1 MKKIS
6 TATAHAIRK
15 VESQRLTIGL
25 DLGDRSSWYCVLDET
40 GEVLLEQK
48 LSTIP
53 KTMREVFGEMPRSRI
68 AWETGM
74 HSPWVSRLLSEL
86 RHELIVAHARKV
98 RLIGK
103 SRKRTIAWVR
113 RPRHQ
118 ISFPFPSAFALRP
131 LRPSSPISAV

>member
-53 KTMREVFGEMPRSRI
+53 KTMREVFGEMPRRRI
-68 AWETGM
+68 ALETGM
-74 HSPWVSRLLSEL
+74 HSPCVSRFLSEL
-86 RHELIVAHARKV
+86 GHEVIGGHARELRWTV
-98 RLIGK
+98 EP
-103 SRKRTIAWVR
+103 R
-113 RPRHQ
+113 R
-118 ISFPFPSAFALRP
+118 S
-131 LRPSSPISAV
+131 